1 MGITIF
7 YQGKLDNIE
16 QYPAFEIRV
25 KELVKELGG
34 EYQSFPNT
42 SVKSVDTSELASET
56 NPDIVDPTD
65 EFHESGI
72 RGIVATMHPNHEP
85 LSLLVSPD
93 GRLTSLMTMIRRS
106 RGDDDT
112 NPDEPEYCY
121 LKTQFGTVESHIAV
135 IQILTAIKAEFCS
148 NLYVNDE
155 SGFWDNRNR
164 EALIGKLNFLQ
175 TIMNQFADGFRQF
188 PLNAEAAEDPDIVV
202 ERLKRIAGKIQ
213 EEVTVDGLPI
223 EIEVITLEEAKLE
236 GLDLD
241 DSEME
246 EFRISDASFE
256 SIEHNDLQSP
266 EATEFERQQELLF
279 RPTPSEQ
286 KAIQDSIAKR
296 MASGM
301 SFDDALKQTLID
313 RGLPP
318 PVYATQPEEELMPH
332 PDDELAPIVELAE
345 LIQLVDPT
353 TTELGNFQ
361 RRSST
366 ELPSA
371 YAELLA
377 HDEHMTVTVEAFHQ
391 SPVSVEVLHSR
402 IEGGFYIREI
412 LLRSTSDRVIVQ
424 YGIVRL
430 RLDALDD
437 EPKKAILSETIPLGR
452 VLIEHNVLRNV
463 ELVELWEIH
472 MGKRLATHFG
482 CEEGT
487 TTFGRTAMIYFR
499 DQPALELVE
508 IVRPIY
514 SES

>member
-7 YQGKLDNIE
+7 YQGNLDHIE
-16 QYPAFEIRV
+16 QYPAFESRV

-34 EYQSFPNT
+34 EYESFPGDGDVT
-42 SVKSVDTSELASET
+42 GDPIEL
-56 NPDIVDPTD
+56 N
-65 EFHESGI
+65 ESGI

-85 LSLLVSPD
+85 LSLLVSPN
-93 GRLTSLMTMIRRS
+93 GRLTSLMKMILKS

-112 NPDEPEYCY
+112 NPDEPEYCF

-135 IQILTAIKAEFCS
+135 VKILTAIKAEFCS

-155 SGFWDNRNR
+155 SGYWDNRDR
-164 EALIGKLNFLQ
+164 EALAGKLNFLR
-175 TIMNQFADGFRQF
+175 TIMDQFADGFRQF

-202 ERLKRIAGKIQ
+202 ERIKRIAGKIQ
-213 EEVTVDGLPI
+213 QEVNVDGLPI
-223 EIEVITLEEAKLE
+223 EIEVVSLEEADSE
-236 GLDLD
+236 GFDIDNLGVDDLGIDDLD
-241 DSEME
+241 MD
-246 EFRISDASFE
+246 EFQISDASLGSVE
-256 SIEHNDLQSP
+256 PDDLQSP

-286 KAIQDSIAKR
+286 KVIRDSIAQKI
-296 MASGM
+296 AAGM
-301 SFDDALKQTLID
+301 SFDDALKQTLVD

-318 PVYATQPEEELMPH
+318 PVYATQPEEELMFP
-332 PDDELAPIVELAE
+332 PDGDLAPIVELSE

-353 TTELGNFQ
+353 MTELGKFQ

-366 ELPSA
+366 ELPSP
-371 YAELLA
+371 YADLLA

-402 IEGGFYIREI
+402 IDGGLYIREI
-412 LLRSTSDRVIVQ
+412 LLRRISDRVIVQ

-437 EPKKAILSETIPLGR
+437 EPKKAILSEIVPLGR

-463 ELVELWEIH
+463 ELVELWEIE

-487 TTFGRTAMIYFR
+487 TTFGRTAMIYFH

-508 IVRPIY
+508 IVRPILL
-514 SES
+514 